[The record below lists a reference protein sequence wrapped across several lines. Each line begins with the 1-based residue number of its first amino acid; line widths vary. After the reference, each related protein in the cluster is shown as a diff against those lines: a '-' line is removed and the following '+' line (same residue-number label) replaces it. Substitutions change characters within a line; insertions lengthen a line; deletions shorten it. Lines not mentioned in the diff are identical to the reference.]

1 MPNFNHAD
9 CHRFWHDYQDKYI
22 YRVIC
27 FMEGVEDWT
36 LDGEPKVEEALI
48 KLGKTLDDVG
58 NIDLKQEENII
69 KIGAYIKS
77 GRVLRILMALDMA
90 YPGAAAKILMHSEDI
105 TKTDNDLPGLFLRRN
120 VVFERLRLLGRVFD
134 PKRVKTILGALE
146 EGGYE

>member
-1 MPNFNHAD
+1 MPDFSHKA
-9 CHRFWHDYQDKYI
+9 CHEFWHGYQDPYI

-27 FMEGVEDWT
+27 FMEGVEQWT
-36 LDGEPKVEEALI
+36 LDGDIKVEDAI
-48 KLGKTLDDVG
+48 KKLGNALEDIG

-69 KIGAYIKS
+69 KLGAYIKS
-77 GRVLRILMALDMA
+77 GRVLRLLMALDMA

-105 TKTDNDLPGLFLRRN
+105 TKADNDLPGLFLRRN

-134 PKRVKTILGALE
+134 PKRVKTILSALE